1 MILDDDPNL
10 ARVLG
15 KLGSRPASL
24 PCNSHVAIICHFH
37 KILRHANEHDL
48 ASALHPPI
56 SLTFVTRGTNWMKL
70 QTQWVF
76 FRQFLETAAGVFGL
90 QQPASSR
97 TIPSPSRP
105 NQGPTLRCPSGKLLP
120 KCLASKSA
128 SLLPCLPC
136 LKLMAVDL
144 SLETLPMLSGGV
156 VDIRFPTSSQ

>member
-1 MILDDDPNL
+1 MKTPVIHPGAPEMILDDDPDL
-10 ARVLG
+10 ARALG

-90 QQPASSR
+90 QQPASSL

-105 NQGPTLRCPSGKLLP
+105 NQGPTLRCPSGKDSAAATYISVWPQKAPL
-120 KCLASKSA
+120 CYRAFLA
-128 SLLPCLPC
+128 
-136 LKLMAVDL
+136 
-144 SLETLPMLSGGV
+144 
-156 VDIRFPTSSQ
+156 